1 MNINTHNYAVKTR
14 AGVRC
19 TYCGQHASEAT
30 KDCPGK
36 RLDYVDS
43 HAVREGLL
51 DYRDGKWVLEPSAAY
66 QRTHDA
72 NPDTE
77 LSDEEPKSLWG
88 YMPVI
93 AVALFVIVS
102 LASIYE
108 LIKVH

>member
-1 MNINTHNYAVKTR
+1 MKTNTHNYAVKTR

-19 TYCGQHASEAT
+19 TYCWQHVREAT
-30 KDCPGK
+30 RDCPGE

-72 NPDTE
+72 NRDTG
-77 LSDEEPKSLWG
+77 LYDEEPKSIWG
-88 YMPVI
+88 YMPII